1 MSGPKPGPA
10 KKRPRPTGLLR
21 RLTVSFVSATA
32 TLVVLVLL
40 VVAGAVWLYI
50 GPGPGAAHGLG
61 STVVEL
67 RQGAGLTEIASTLR
81 DGGVIRSPA
90 VFEAAAQ
97 VTGFARHLKAGE
109 YEFPT
114 HASLALILGKIR
126 RGEVVRHLITI
137 PEGLTSEAAVD
148 ILMNTPYL
156 TGAAPIP
163 AEGAILPE
171 TYEVRRGEDRGEV
184 LQRMITARDTLL
196 RALWAQRAPNLPI
209 DTPEQAVTLASIIER
224 ETALADERP
233 HIAGVM
239 VNRLRQHIRL
249 QSDPTVVYGLTHGK
263 ILGHGLRVSELTT
276 FTPYNTYLIDGLPPG
291 PICNP
296 GRAAIAAALD
306 PAHTDDLYFVA
317 DGTGGHAFSATL
329 AEHQKNVARWRAIEL
344 KAQGATASAGA
355 AG

>member
-1 MSGPKPGPA
+1 M
-10 KKRPRPTGLLR
+10 
-21 RLTVSFVSATA
+21 
-32 TLVVLVLL
+32 
-40 VVAGAVWLYI
+40 
-50 GPGPGAAHGLG
+50 
-61 STVVEL
+61 
-67 RQGAGLTEIASTLR
+67 
-81 DGGVIRSPA
+81 
-90 VFEAAAQ
+90 AQ
-97 VTGFARHLKAGE
+97 V
-109 YEFPT
+109 
-114 HASLALILGKIR
+114 IGKIR

-239 VNRLRQHIRL
+239 VNR
-249 QSDPTVVYGLTHGK
+249 PAPAY
-263 ILGHGLRVSELTT
+263 
-276 FTPYNTYLIDGLPPG
+276 P
-291 PICNP
+291 
-296 GRAAIAAALD
+296 AAIGSDRRLWPD
-306 PAHTDDLYFVA
+306 PWQDPRARPARVGADDL
-317 DGTGGHAFSATL
+317 HAL
-329 AEHQKNVARWRAIEL
+329 
-344 KAQGATASAGA
+344 
-355 AG
+355 